1 MVLLLSELI
10 RILETHKVIVLYKS
24 NFILITFFT
33 LSIGLGFDN
42 LDYQTN
48 KPCLHYTI
56 HKNPYKVYHKDQ
68 SLVNEKSQEDIDL
81 KF

>member
-1 MVLLLSELI
+1 MAESI
-10 RILETHKVIVLYKS
+10 RIIETHIFIVMYKS

-42 LDYQTN
+42 LDCQTN

-56 HKNPYKVYHKDQ
+56 HKNPYKVYHKDH
-68 SLVNEKSQEDIDL
+68 SLVNEMSQEDIDL